1 MQALCPGGGE
11 NSLPVGFPVFSNTR
25 GELASTFPFLV
36 GLVDLEGVFDGVSLE
51 RSALLSIWDMGFNQ

>member
-11 NSLPVGFPVFSNTR
+11 NSLPVGFPVFSRTL